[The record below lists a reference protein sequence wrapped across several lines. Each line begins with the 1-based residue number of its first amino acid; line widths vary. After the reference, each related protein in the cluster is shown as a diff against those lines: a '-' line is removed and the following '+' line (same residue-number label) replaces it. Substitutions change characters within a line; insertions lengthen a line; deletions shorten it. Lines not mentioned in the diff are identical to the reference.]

1 MLKKGV
7 TKLIAE
13 ANAVIDTVAVH
24 DAIPM
29 LGDEDVA
36 IIDIRD
42 DTERAQNGEI
52 PRAIH
57 APRGLLEFL
66 ADPETALHKPVFS
79 SGKTLLLFCAT
90 GGRSTLAAKTLMDM
104 GLSNVAHI
112 GGGFAAWLEAGGPV
126 DNGKP

>member
-1 MLKKGV
+1 MLTKGV
-7 TKLIAE
+7 TRLIAE

-29 LGDEDVA
+29 LGNENVA

-42 DTERAQNGEI
+42 GNERLQNGEI
-52 PRAIH
+52 PGAVH

-79 SGKTLLLFCAT
+79 SGKKLLLFCAT

-104 GLSNVAHI
+104 GFSGVAHI
-112 GGGFAAWLEAGGPV
+112 GGGFAAWEAAGGPV
-126 DNGKP
+126 AKP

>member
-29 LGDEDVA
+29 LGNEDVA
-36 IIDIRD
+36 IVDIRD
-42 DTERAQNGEI
+42 GNERLQNGEI
-52 PRAIH
+52 PGAVH

-79 SGKTLLLFCAT
+79 SGKKLLLFCAT

-104 GLSNVAHI
+104 GFSEVAHI
-112 GGGFAAWLEAGGPV
+112 GGGFAAWEAAGGPV
-126 DNGKP
+126 AKP